1 MPRSRISSFVAAA
14 LGIGLAVTGVL
25 TAAAAATAATETYP
39 DAISHVELSFV
50 EGEGGPTRVGQWLV
64 VTADWAVPDSA
75 VGGETFGMT
84 LPTELRRVVDAA
96 FELKNAA
103 GDVVGSCVISDDD
116 LPVLTC
122 TLTDFVNDRDDV
134 HGSVWFKAE
143 AVAATTASTLA
154 FEDGGAPILADI
166 PGEGGIVQLPDRAVV
181 SAAKVGWQSAQDGRW
196 GWMISVPSGLAEDG
210 RFTVADTLVPGGP
223 DAESHS
229 LVGSLDVS
237 WRPVDEDGNLAG
249 PAVGVPAADIVE
261 NTYAAGQKSFSLIV
275 GNVPADQKR
284 VYQIQ
289 YLTAPDGAFFRGD
302 TYRNDALVESTKA
315 SGSFTYTGF
324 GGGIGDGDA
333 YTRFSIAKSV
343 SGDAASSVPAGT
355 VFTVEYEVA
364 GETRTLP
371 ITVGEGNRAMSERY
385 PIGSTFV
392 ISEIDI
398 PAIDGVVWRTHTIAG
413 AGVVDNGDGTYA
425 ITPGSSDPVALVLE
439 NVADRAAVPTGNLS
453 VTKHVT
459 GDGAALL
466 PDGTAYT
473 VHYEYGVDGD
483 TVRGDLSIA
492 DGRTAALPEDIPVG
506 TAVTLTEAR
515 PADVTVA
522 DGVVQYGRP
531 TFRVAGADVGPTAT
545 VTVTDASQPVAVT
558 VENPTVV
565 HPRTPPT
572 PPASSTPPATPPTHA
587 PANGDLAQTGSSFPA
602 GTAAVVGLALLLAG
616 AWAAARRSRA
626 RH

>member
-14 LGIGLAVTGVL
+14 LGIGLAATGVL
-25 TAAAAATAATETYP
+25 TAASAATAASSTYP
-39 DAISHVELSFV
+39 DAISSVEMSFV

-84 LPTELRRVVDAA
+84 LPSELRRVVDAA
-96 FELKNAA
+96 FELKNATD
-103 GDVVGSCVISDDD
+103 DVVGSCVISDDD
-116 LPVLTC
+116 APVLTC

-143 AVAATTASTLA
+143 AVAATTASTLT
-154 FEDGGAPILADI
+154 FEGGGAPILADI
-166 PGEGGIVQLPDRAVV
+166 PGEGGIVQLPDPAPT

-196 GWMISVPSGLAEDG
+196 AWMVSVPSGLAEDG
-210 RFTVADTLVPGGP
+210 RFTVTDTLVPGGP

-229 LVGSLDVS
+229 LVESVDIS

-249 PAVGVPAADIVE
+249 PAARVPDADIIE
-261 NTYAAGQKSFSLIV
+261 NTFAAGGKSFTIIV

-302 TYRNDALVESTKA
+302 TYRNDAMVQSTKA

-324 GGGIGDGDA
+324 AGGNGDGGM

-343 SGDAASSVPAGT
+343 SGDAASSIPADT
-355 VFTVEYEVA
+355 VFTVQYEVA

-371 ITVGEGNRAMSERY
+371 VTVGEGERVLSERY

-398 PAIDGVVWRTHTIAG
+398 PAIDGVEWKDYTITG
-413 AGVVDNGDGTYA
+413 EGVQDNGDGTYA
-425 ITPGSSDPVALVLE
+425 ITPGRSDTVALGLD

-459 GDGAALL
+459 GEGADLV
-466 PDGTAYT
+466 PDDTVYT
-473 VHYEYGVDGD
+473 VHYEYVLDGD
-483 TVRGDLSIA
+483 TVQGDLSVA
-492 DGRTAALPEDIPVG
+492 DGRTTTLPEDIPVG
-506 TAVTLTEAR
+506 TAVKLTEVR
-515 PADVTVA
+515 PGDVELA
-522 DGVVQYGRP
+522 DGVVEYGDP
-531 TFRVAGADVGPTAT
+531 TFRVDGVDVGSAAT
-545 VTVTDASQPVAVT
+545 VTVADASQPVTVT
-558 VENPTVV
+558 IENPTVV
-565 HPRTPPT
+565 HPRTPST
-572 PPASSTPPATPPTHA
+572 PPASSTPPQHA
-587 PANGDLAQTGSSFPA
+587 PASGALAQTGSSFAA
-602 GTAAVVGLALLLAG
+602 GTAAVIGLALLLAG
-616 AWAAARRSRA
+616 AWAAARRSHA